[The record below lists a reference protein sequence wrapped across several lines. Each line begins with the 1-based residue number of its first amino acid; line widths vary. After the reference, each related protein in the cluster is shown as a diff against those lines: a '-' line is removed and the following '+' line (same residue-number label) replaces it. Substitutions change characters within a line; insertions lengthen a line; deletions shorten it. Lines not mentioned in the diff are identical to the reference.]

1 MLILLFV
8 IKHTLHEQIYLVIKS
23 FFFNYKCNEV
33 ILNSGDGSGWSAQLE
48 LFLLAGVLHV
58 QVDLFNYLSFFL
70 VCTIQEG
77 LLNCKSRNVIGTT
90 TRIDACTFCPLTFI
104 ILNVHLFSLFSVKP
118 HGLQKKKRMRRES
131 VIRTGHVIPITT
143 SNILQLESNV
153 MARKHKRQILSE
165 NN

>member
-1 MLILLFV
+1 M
-8 IKHTLHEQIYLVIKS
+8 
-23 FFFNYKCNEV
+23 FFYKCNEV

-118 HGLQKKKRMRRES
+118 HGLQKKNAQRERDKDWS
-131 VIRTGHVIPITT
+131 CYSYHNIKHT
-143 SNILQLESNV
+143 STWIQCHGKK
-153 MARKHKRQILSE
+153 A
-165 NN
+165 